1 MAVFL
6 IFFIF
11 ALLIPGLVLTNKL
24 TEKSNFI
31 EKIFLGT
38 VVGIVSLTLVFYAV
52 SLLNIRFLI
61 FAYILVCLFYF
72 LKQKL
77 LPSLKINF
85 FLDKIAL
92 LIITAGT
99 IFQSIPTFRSGLNLT
114 YGFSFW
120 GPNTHDGMWHISL
133 INEIIQGFPIE
144 NPIFAGTILRN
155 YHFFYDLMVAGT
167 AYLTKIPLM
176 DLIFRFYPIIFAFL
190 LGLGTYCLASG
201 LFKKRI
207 AAYFS
212 LYFVYFAGS
221 FGWIVD
227 YLKNK
232 TLGGESAFWANQSI
246 SFNLNPPFAV
256 SLLIII
262 AFILSLISLEKIKSK
277 MGIFISVLL
286 LGSLVGFKS
295 YGSVLVLGALG
306 LVAFINLFRRQFEYL
321 YIFIL
326 AIFFTL
332 LIFIT
337 NFDIG
342 QKLIIFSPFWFIHS
356 MIDSPDRV
364 GWVKLSLARIA
375 GMETGNFFKLAYSE
389 LIGFIIFIIG
399 NLGIRIL
406 AFVSLINTKSI
417 YKDNIY
423 LFIFVFSLLSF
434 LIPSLFIQSGNP
446 WNTIQ
451 FSYYGL
457 YTTALISGSVAAGLI
472 FKLPKLLS
480 MVILLV
486 FVILTPI
493 NSITTASYYIG
504 NPHAKVTAEEM
515 SALDFLLKQ
524 DDGTVLTVPFDEK
537 FKNRVDQPWPLFVY
551 DSTAYVSAFS
561 NKASFLEDIAQNQI
575 LLTDYETR
583 LSASKDFFLKGDKDF
598 LSKNNISYI
607 YLPVL
612 FNIKLDEKTLGV
624 EKIFENSEVEIL
636 KAKIK

>member
-1 MAVFL
+1 M
-6 IFFIF
+6 
-11 ALLIPGLVLTNKL
+11 
-24 TEKSNFI
+24 
-31 EKIFLGT
+31 
-38 VVGIVSLTLVFYAV
+38 
-52 SLLNIRFLI
+52 
-61 FAYILVCLFYF
+61 
-72 LKQKL
+72 
-77 LPSLKINF
+77 
-85 FLDKIAL
+85 
-92 LIITAGT
+92 
-99 IFQSIPTFRSGLNLT
+99 
-114 YGFSFW
+114 
-120 GPNTHDGMWHISL
+120 
-133 INEIIQGFPIE
+133 
-144 NPIFAGTILRN
+144 
-155 YHFFYDLMVAGT
+155 
-167 AYLTKIPLM
+167 
-176 DLIFRFYPIIFAFL
+176 
-190 LGLGTYCLASG
+190 ASG